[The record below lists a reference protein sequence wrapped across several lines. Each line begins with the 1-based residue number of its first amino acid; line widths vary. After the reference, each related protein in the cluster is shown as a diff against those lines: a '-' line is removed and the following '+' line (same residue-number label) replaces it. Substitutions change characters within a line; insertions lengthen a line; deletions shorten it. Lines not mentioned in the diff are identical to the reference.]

1 VNLKDKIQALN
12 NGANFTLIDI
22 SVQDLEAKNKYG
34 YANLFTSWH
43 IWQQSAPKGCQLQ
56 FVLLLNKPLN
66 RDEFADKLGTQIDG
80 DLVEQLLTQYPLHTS
95 NGFHRLNL
103 GTITLTLIVDTTF
116 AGLAQLKRS
125 QHPLYRS
132 RNQLADHWLLGE
144 REIDA
149 ELSELITELSQSGA
163 APLSLPNTAHIT
175 HVDFIEG
182 AYNSPYPAP
191 WHLSDKTDCSDKTA
205 LIIGG
210 GLAGCHSARALAER
224 GFQVT
229 IIERHSQLAQ
239 ESSGNPQGMLY
250 AKLSPRD
257 ETLPAFNLAS
267 MMYAQRHYAPFW
279 RAKTE
284 VNAGQDCGVLQL
296 AHTEKEKIL
305 QQKLRDQFAGSEL
318 IEFVDAKR
326 ASDIAGVSV
335 DLGGLFF
342 PHAGWLSPA
351 AVCRDLCRHDKITLI
366 ATAEVEIL
374 EHKQQQW
381 RAYKKSGEL
390 IIQAQIAIITT
401 ASSAK
406 NLQQTEYLPLKP
418 IRGQVSYLPVTNE
431 SLELQTVVCAE
442 GYLSPAVT
450 ASRACAAH
458 NGLGASFNLRDSN
471 TELTEKDHQHN
482 LDNLIHHTPKLA
494 QLFGPLNTQQLDG
507 RVAFRCTTPDYM
519 PLVGPVPIKDEF
531 IETYALL
538 RKNAKSS
545 IPKAGPHYKNL
556 YCSVG
561 YGSRGLAYAPLAA
574 EFLAAQ
580 ICNEPSPLPANY
592 QQTLHPG
599 RFMIRDLTRNK
610 I

>member
-1 VNLKDKIQALN
+1 MNFKDKIQALN
-12 NGANFTLIDI
+12 TGANFTLIDI
-22 SVQDLEAKNKYG
+22 STRDAEAKNQYG
-34 YANLFTSWH
+34 YANFFKSWH
-43 IWQQSAPKGCQLQ
+43 LWQQSAPKGCQLQ

-66 RDEFADKLGTQIDG
+66 RDQLTGKLDTTFDSNLI
-80 DLVEQLLTQYPLHTS
+80 EQLIGQYPLHMA
-95 NGFHRLNL
+95 NGFHRLIL
-103 GTITLTLIVDTTF
+103 GTITLTLIVDTTL
-116 AGLAQLKRS
+116 AGLKQLKRS
-125 QHPLYRS
+125 HHPLYS
-132 RNQLADHWLLGE
+132 AHNSLADHWLLDE
-144 REIDA
+144 RE
-149 ELSELITELSQSGA
+149 LNTELSALISELSQPGA
-163 APLSLPNTAHIT
+163 APLSLQNPAKIPLI
-175 HVDFIEG
+175 DFTEG

-191 WHLSDKTDCSDKTA
+191 WHLSTQADCSDKTA

-229 IIERHSQLAQ
+229 VIERHSQLAQ

-257 ETLPAFNLAS
+257 ETLPTFNLAS

-284 VNAGQDCGVLQL
+284 VNAGQGCGVLQL
-296 AHTEKEKIL
+296 AHTDKEKIL

-326 ASDIAGVSV
+326 ASDIAGVDV

-366 ATAEVEIL
+366 TTAEVDKL
-374 EHKQQQW
+374 EHEQQQW
-381 RAYKKSGEL
+381 RAYNKLGEL
-390 IIQAQIAIITT
+390 IMQAQIAIITT

-406 NLQQTEYLPLKP
+406 NLPQTEYLPLKP
-418 IRGQVSYLPVTNE
+418 IRGQISYLPVTNK
-431 SLELQTVVCAE
+431 SLKLRTVVCAE

-450 ASRACAAH
+450 ATKAFAAH

-482 LDNLIHHTPKLA
+482 LDNLTHHTPQLA
-494 QLFGPLNTQQLDG
+494 QIFGDLNTKQLDG
-507 RVAFRCTTPDYM
+507 RVAFRCTTPDYL
-519 PLVGPVPIKDEF
+519 PLVGPVPIKNEF
-531 IETYALL
+531 IDTYALL

-545 IPKAGPHYKNL
+545 IPKTGPHYPNL

-580 ICNEPSPLPANY
+580 ICHEPSPLPANY
-592 QQTLHPG
+592 QQSLHPG
-599 RFMIRDLTRNK
+599 RFMIRDLIRNK